1 MCYLYGRTPFCMYD
15 IEKHSR
21 VLELDKI
28 LLMLADCCGCPTA
41 KQQALAIRP
50 SDDYD
55 TVCERMKLTTDASE
69 LASRFGTPSIR
80 DVKDVTATVKRAQVG
95 SSLTL
100 KELLDVAHLLKVI
113 RTTVEYRQECENAET
128 ALDYMFHALS
138 PNSDLESL
146 IFDSILS
153 EDEIA
158 DTASSELR
166 DIRRKIRNTE
176 ASIRS
181 QLEKIIRS
189 PATSKYLQDQLITM
203 RDGRFV
209 VPVKSEHRNDIKGMV
224 HDTSSSGATFF
235 IEPAAVVEA
244 NNEIRIL
251 QAKEREEINRIIAA
265 MSARVGS
272 FSPYICESFDMLIKL
287 DVCFAKAKLARKMR
301 AETPALTKKGAI
313 ILKQARHPL
322 IDSTKI
328 VPTDISVGGEY
339 DTLVV
344 TGPNT
349 GGKTVTIKTAGLL
362 TLMACCGLMIPAL
375 STSSI
380 CVCDAVFADIGD
392 EQSIEQSLSTFSSHI
407 TNIIKILEDV
417 TPNSLVLMDELGA
430 GTDPVEGAALA
441 IAIIERL
448 RKIGCKTIATT
459 HYAEIKMYAL
469 QTPGVEN
476 ASCEFDVASLK
487 PTYRLLT
494 GVPGRSNAFAISQ
507 RLGMREDI
515 IERAG
520 ELISNENA
528 RFEDVVS
535 KLEESRQAMEKEL
548 EQLRSD
554 RLAAQAYRREAE
566 EMRKRVE
573 AEKTREVEQAK
584 AESRR
589 IIEKVNYQAQQLLDE
604 LDEIKKQKNSENF
617 ADLAA
622 RARAQVKSGVNTL
635 YETADPIEE
644 KKQTYKLPRKLVSG
658 DTVLINSLGR
668 EGTVISPPDNSGNA
682 LVQAGIM
689 KMKVPVD
696 DLRLV
701 DKPKVTYSGKGKPA
715 GGVSKK
721 VTSTAERSASTE
733 LDLRGM
739 TTEEALMDLDAF
751 IDNCVL
757 SGLNLIT
764 VIHGKG
770 TGALRTAVH
779 KHLRGHKNVRTF
791 RLGVFGEGE
800 SGVTIAELK

>member
-1 MCYLYGRTPFCMYD
+1 MYD
-15 IEKHSR
+15 MEKHCR

-28 LLMLADCCGCPTA
+28 LTMLSECCGCDNS
-41 KQQALAIRP
+41 KQQALTIRP
-50 SDDYD
+50 TDDFD
-55 TVCERMKLTTDASE
+55 TAAERMKLTTDAAQ
-69 LASRFGTPSIR
+69 LAARFGTPSVYGI
-80 DVKDVTATVKRAQVG
+80 KDVTTNVRRAQVG
-95 SSLTL
+95 SSMTL
-100 KELLDVAHLLKVI
+100 GELLDVARVLKTI
-113 RTTVEYRQECENAET
+113 RTTVEYRAECENAET
-128 ALDYMFHALS
+128 SLDDMFHTLT
-138 PNSDLESL
+138 PNLELESL
-146 IFDSILS
+146 ITDSILS
-153 EDEIA
+153 EEELA
-158 DTASSELR
+158 DTASAELR

-176 ASIRS
+176 AGIRG
-181 QLEKIIRS
+181 QLDKIIRS

-209 VPVKSEHRNDIKGMV
+209 VPVKAEHRNEIKGMV
-224 HDTSSSGATFF
+224 HDTSASGATFF

-251 QAKEREEINRIIAA
+251 KAREREEINRIIAA
-265 MSARVGS
+265 MSSQVGS
-272 FSPYICESFDMLIKL
+272 FAPYLCESFEMLMKL

-301 AETPALTKKGAI
+301 AETPTLTKKGAI

-328 VPTDISVGGEY
+328 VPTDIAVGGEY

-362 TLMACCGLMIPAL
+362 TLMAACGLMIPAL
-375 STSSI
+375 STSSVCI
-380 CVCDAVFADIGD
+380 CDAVFADIGD
-392 EQSIEQSLSTFSSHI
+392 EQSIEQSLSTFSSHM

-417 TPNSLVLMDELGA
+417 TPNCLVLMDELGA

-459 HYAEIKMYAL
+459 HYAEIKMFAL

-507 RLGMREDI
+507 RLGMRDDI
-515 IERAG
+515 IARAG

-535 KLEESRQAMEKEL
+535 KLEESRQEMEREL
-548 EQLRSD
+548 EQLRAD
-554 RLAAQAYRREAE
+554 RAAAQAYRREAE
-566 EMRKRVE
+566 DMRRRVE
-573 AEKTREVEQAK
+573 AEKNREVEQAK

-589 IIEKVNYQAQQLLDE
+589 LIEKVNYQAQQLLDE

-644 KKQTYKLPRKLVSG
+644 KKQTYILPRKLVSG

-689 KMKVPVD
+689 KMKVSVN

-701 DKPKVTYSGKGKPA
+701 EKQKVTYSGSAKHT

-721 VTSTAERSASTE
+721 VTSAAERSASTE
-733 LDLRGM
+733 IDLRGM

-770 TGALRTAVH
+770 TGALRTAVQ
-779 KHLRGHKNVRTF
+779 KHLRAHKNVRTF

>member
-1 MCYLYGRTPFCMYD
+1 MYD
-15 IEKHSR
+15 IERHCR
-21 VLELDKI
+21 ILELDKI
-28 LLMLADCCGCPTA
+28 LAMLAECCGCENSRQLALSIRPTDDYKTA
-41 KQQALAIRP
+41 LERMRSTGDAYELAIK
-50 SDDYD
+50 Y
-55 TVCERMKLTTDASE
+55 
-69 LASRFGTPSIR
+69 GTPSVYGI
-80 DVKDVTATVKRAQVG
+80 KDVTENVRRAQVG
-95 SSLTL
+95 SSLSL
-100 KELLDVAHLLKVI
+100 KELLEIGQVLKTV
-113 RTTVEYRQECENAET
+113 RGAVEYHESCENLET
-128 ALDYMFHALS
+128 VLDELFSSLS
-138 PNSDLESL
+138 PDPALESL

-153 EDEIA
+153 EEELA

-166 DIRRKIRNTE
+166 DIRRKIRATE
-176 ASIRS
+176 VRIRD
-181 QLEKIIRS
+181 QLDKLIRS
-189 PATSKYLQDQLITM
+189 PATSKYLQEQLITM

-209 VPVKSEHRNDIKGMV
+209 VPVKSEYRSEIKGMV

-244 NNEIRIL
+244 NNEIRVL
-251 QAKEREEINRIIAA
+251 QARERQEINRIIAA
-265 MSARVGS
+265 MSASVGAS
-272 FSPYICESFDMLIKL
+272 AGRICESFDTLVEL
-287 DVCFAKAKLARKMR
+287 DLCFAKAKLARRMR
-301 AETPALTKKGAI
+301 AEVPTLTKSGVI
-313 ILKQARHPL
+313 SLKQARHPL
-322 IDSTKI
+322 IDPAKI
-328 VPTDISVGGEY
+328 VPTDIEVGGAY

-362 TLMACCGLMIPAL
+362 TLMAACGLMIPAQ
-375 STSSI
+375 STSTV

-407 TNIIKILEDV
+407 TNIIHVLKDV
-417 TPNSLVLMDELGA
+417 TQNSLVLLDELGA

-459 HYAEIKMYAL
+459 HYAEIKMFAL

-507 RLGMREDI
+507 RLGMSNDI
-515 IERAG
+515 IARAG

-528 RFEDVVS
+528 RFEDVVD
-535 KLEESRQAMEKEL
+535 KLEDSRQEL
-548 EQLRSD
+548 ERQLAELQAD
-554 RLAAQAYRREAE
+554 RAAAQAYRRESE
-566 EMRKRVE
+566 ETLRRIE
-573 AEKTREVEQAK
+573 AEKNREVEQAK

-589 IIEKVNYQAQQLLDE
+589 IIERVNYQAQQLLDE

-617 ADLAA
+617 AELAS
-622 RARAQVKSGVNTL
+622 RARAQVKSGVNSM
-635 YETADPIEE
+635 YESADPIEE
-644 KKQTYKLPRKLVSG
+644 KNESYVLPRKLVSG
-658 DTVLINSLGR
+658 DSVLINSLGR
-668 EGTVISPPDNSGNA
+668 EGTVISPPDNGGVA

-689 KMKVPVD
+689 KMKVPVA

-701 DKPKVTYSGKGKPA
+701 EKKKVTYNGKSA

-721 VTSTAERSASTE
+721 VTSAAERSVSTE

-739 TTEEALMDLDAF
+739 TTEEALMDLDTF
-751 IDNCVL
+751 IDNCML
-757 SGLNLIT
+757 SGINVIT

-779 KHLRGHKNVRTF
+779 KHLRSHKSVRSF
-791 RLGVFGEGE
+791 RLGTFGEGE
-800 SGVTIAELK
+800 NGVTIVELK